1 MDIQDWR
8 DMKMHEADEYDLR
21 STDWHVL
28 DAFDSQS
35 DFGFQGL
42 KRKLGIHQETLSRA
56 LHRLEDDQ
64 LIEHTTDG
72 YRLTPQGSAIIKR
85 PNSTSRT
92 HGILD
97 TYLPSDISISD
108 LISRLKYSWFGTLRW
123 LGYAETKE
131 ETTLNWVT
139 EDGVSKVIAR
149 FKGKRLAI
157 EIEHSEYVLSDSAI
171 KFAHE
176 LLARIT
182 KEYTHMTSG
191 DSKNATPASNPET
204 THNMS

>member
-1 MDIQDWR
+1 
-8 DMKMHEADEYDLR
+8 MKMHEADEYDLR

-72 YRLTPQGSAIIKR
+72 YRLTPQGSAIAKR
-85 PNSTSRT
+85 PNSTSQT
-92 HGILD
+92 HGILE

-123 LGYAETKE
+123 LGYAENKD

-139 EDGVSKVIAR
+139 EDGISKVIAR

-157 EIEHSEYVLSDSAI
+157 EIEHNEYVLSDSAI

-191 DSKNATPASNPET
+191 DSKNSTPAPNPET
-204 THNMS
+204 NHNMS

>member
-1 MDIQDWR
+1 
-8 DMKMHEADEYDLR
+8 MHETDEYDLR

-42 KRKLGIHQETLSRA
+42 KRKLGIHQETLSRS

-64 LIEHTTDG
+64 LIEHTMDG
-72 YRLTPQGSAIIKR
+72 YRLTPQGSAIVRR
-85 PNSTSRT
+85 PNASSRT
-92 HGILD
+92 HGILE

-108 LISRLKYSWFGTLRW
+108 LISRLKYSWFSTLRW
-123 LGYAETKE
+123 LGYSETKD

-139 EDGVSKVIAR
+139 EDGTSKVIAR
-149 FKGKRLAI
+149 FKGKQLAI
-157 EIEHSEYVLSDSAI
+157 EIEQNNYTLSDSAI

-176 LLARIT
+176 LLTRIT
-182 KEYTHMTSG
+182 KEYTHMIA
-191 DSKNATPASNPET
+191 DSKNLTSTPEVRNIS
-204 THNMS
+204 

>member
-1 MDIQDWR
+1 
-8 DMKMHEADEYDLR
+8 MKMHEADEYDLR

-72 YRLTPQGSAIIKR
+72 YRLTPQGSAIVKR
-85 PNSTSRT
+85 PNSTSQM
-92 HGILD
+92 HGILE

-108 LISRLKYSWFGTLRW
+108 LISRLKYSWFSTLRW
-123 LGYAETKE
+123 LGYAETKD
-131 ETTLNWVT
+131 ETTLNWVS
-139 EDGVSKVIAR
+139 EDGISKVIAR
-149 FKGKRLAI
+149 FKGKRLVI
-157 EIEHSEYVLSDSAI
+157 EIENNEYVLSNSAI

-191 DSKNATPASNPET
+191 DSKNPTVASGPEAIR
-204 THNMS
+204 NMS

>member
-1 MDIQDWR
+1 
-8 DMKMHEADEYDLR
+8 MHEAEEYDLR

-56 LHRLEDDQ
+56 LHRLEDDR

-72 YRLTPQGSAIIKR
+72 YRLTPQGSAIVKR
-85 PNSTSRT
+85 PNAPSQR
-92 HGILD
+92 HGILE

-123 LGYAETKE
+123 LGYAETKD

-139 EDGVSKVIAR
+139 EDGTTKVIAR

-157 EIEHSEYVLSDSAI
+157 EIEHNEYELSDSAI

-176 LLARIT
+176 LLSRIT
-182 KEYTHMTSG
+182 KEYTHMTSE
-191 DSKNATPASNPET
+191 DSKNLAPASSAET
-204 THNMS
+204 NRSMS